1 MRMIRLRRFFIFI
14 VGLLIWTGAQ
24 AQFDAQWS
32 QYMQLPGLYNPG
44 AIGLNSDLNV
54 HLGFRQQWLGFE
66 NAPGTFSVNASMP
79 LRAGKTLNGLGLVL
93 TNESIGLFST
103 QLFQIQYAYKKKLLD
118 GELSAGLQGGIL
130 QQNFNSGGI
139 YIPNSEYH
147 NPNDQAIPSGDIEG
161 IIPDFSLGVWYS
173 RPEFY
178 AGLSASHLLG
188 SKIKLSRK
196 ESTEEDKEVLFK
208 VSQSYYLTGG
218 YNINLSNPLYVL
230 QPSILAKTDFVAWSA
245 DLSCLLKYNKEYWGG
260 LSWRPGEAIV
270 AMVGVMF
277 DFGLVV
283 GYAYDVPISQLIKFT
298 SGSHELFIAYRKKI
312 DTSLISKKQKSIR
325 IL

>member
-1 MRMIRLRRFFIFI
+1 M
-14 VGLLIWTGAQ
+14 
-24 AQFDAQWS
+24 
-32 QYMQLPGLYNPG
+32 
-44 AIGLNSDLNV
+44 
-54 HLGFRQQWLGFE
+54 
-66 NAPGTFSVNASMP
+66 
-79 LRAGKTLNGLGLVL
+79 
-93 TNESIGLFST
+93 
-103 QLFQIQYAYKKKLLD
+103 
-118 GELSAGLQGGIL
+118 
-130 QQNFNSGGI
+130 
-139 YIPNSEYH
+139 
-147 NPNDQAIPSGDIEG
+147 
-161 IIPDFSLGVWYS
+161 
-173 RPEFY
+173 
-178 AGLSASHLLG
+178 
-188 SKIKLSRK
+188 
-196 ESTEEDKEVLFK
+196 
-208 VSQSYYLTGG
+208 TGG

>member
-1 MRMIRLRRFFIFI
+1 MIRLKRFFLFSI
-14 VGLLIWTGAQ
+14 GLAAWLGAQ
-24 AQFDAQWS
+24 AQYDAQWS

-54 HLGFRQQWLGFE
+54 HLGFRQQWIGFE
-66 NAPGTFSVNASMP
+66 NAPSTFSVNASMP
-79 LRAGKTLNGLGLVL
+79 LRTGKFLSGLGLIM

-103 QLFQIQYAYKKKLLD
+103 QLFQAQYAYKRNLWG

-130 QQNFNSGGI
+130 QQGFNSGGI
-139 YIPNSEYH
+139 YIPDSEYH
-147 NPNDQAIPSGDIEG
+147 NPNDEAIPSGDIEG
-161 IIPDFSLGVWYS
+161 IIPDFSLGVWYNRS
-173 RPEFY
+173 EFY

-188 SKIKLSRK
+188 SNIKLKRE
-196 ESTEEDKEVLFK
+196 ESTEEDNEVLFK
-208 VSQSYYLTGG
+208 VARSYYLTGG

-230 QPSILAKTDFVAWSA
+230 QPSILAKTDLVAWTA
-245 DLSCLLKYNKEYWGG
+245 DISCLLKYNKEYWGG
-260 LSWRPGEAIV
+260 LSWRPGEAMV

-277 DFGLVV
+277 DFGLTV
-283 GYAYDVPISQLIKFT
+283 GYAYDVPISEMIYFT